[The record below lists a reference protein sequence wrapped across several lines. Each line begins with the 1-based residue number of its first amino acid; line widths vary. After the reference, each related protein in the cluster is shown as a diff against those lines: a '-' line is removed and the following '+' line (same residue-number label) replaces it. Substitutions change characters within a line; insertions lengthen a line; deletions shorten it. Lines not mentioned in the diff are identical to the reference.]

1 MIEKIQWQGKTL
13 ALILREGFDKE
24 GVNFVTTEDNPIQL
38 GVLKHPQGA
47 RIKPHIHKISSKVIS
62 SIQEVLHIEYGRV
75 EVNFYDDNGGRIE
88 SVILNMGDTML
99 LISGGHG
106 FDILEDSKI
115 IEIKQGPYGGVEQD
129 KKPLDI
135 PGGG

>member
-1 MIEKIQWQGKTL
+1 MIDRIERQGETL
-13 ALILREGFDKE
+13 ALILREAFDKE
-24 GVNFVTTEDNPIQL
+24 GVNFITDQDNPIQL
-38 GVLKHPQGA
+38 GILKHRQGA
-47 RIKPHIHKISSKVIS
+47 KIKPHIHKISSKVIN

-75 EVNFYDDNGGRIE
+75 EVDFYDDNGERIE
-88 SVILNMGDTML
+88 SVILNMGDTIL

-115 IEIKQGPYGGVEQD
+115 IEVKQGPYEGVEQD
-129 KKPLDI
+129 KDLLDI